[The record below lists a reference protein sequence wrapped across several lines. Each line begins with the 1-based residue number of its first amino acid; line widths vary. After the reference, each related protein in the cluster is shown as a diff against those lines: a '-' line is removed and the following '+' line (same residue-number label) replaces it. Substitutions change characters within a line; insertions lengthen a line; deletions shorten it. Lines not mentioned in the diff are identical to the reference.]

1 MSTLQQFHP
10 PCSVF
15 FIYYLTNKKIGGYV
29 GSQKVNPGGEQ
40 HLNYKAPPGRHVI
53 KQTLGDCAYGGLY
66 LATAN

>member
-1 MSTLQQFHP
+1 M
-10 PCSVF
+10 
-15 FIYYLTNKKIGGYV
+15 